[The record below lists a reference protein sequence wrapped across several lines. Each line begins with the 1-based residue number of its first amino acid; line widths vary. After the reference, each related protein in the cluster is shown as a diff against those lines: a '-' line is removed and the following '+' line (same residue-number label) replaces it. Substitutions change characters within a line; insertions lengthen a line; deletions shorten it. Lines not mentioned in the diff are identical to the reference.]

1 MQIQEEIVSVGV
13 EVNIMDQEENLK
25 ILNYVECH
33 NASSEELKKM
43 RGVVQDVD
51 TGMTLFETF
60 PYTDEYD
67 AEEDREKIVEMLGD
81 NFLDEWD
88 AFYAVEGALLRV
100 FWHQTRWYVTT
111 NKKLN
116 AFKSRWSSRKS
127 FGEMFADGLV
137 ALSPQNAE
145 NVLEKMLDSM
155 DKEYVYFFL
164 VGYNHENRIVC
175 QVGSPVIFIGRWNQ
189 DKVLDR
195 EWKHTPALPGSV
207 AVVSKTTEELI
218 KEAAAV
224 DIKVYQ
230 GVILFHKTENRQIKI
245 HSPDYRKFSQ
255 IRGNNPNIRFRY
267 LEVRNDPEKKKVL
280 TDLYPIYQDMFL
292 EYENILYQIAKL
304 VRYYYIQRYIKNK
317 YVTLPKEEYILM
329 KKCHDWYLSD
339 REENKINVTKVFDIL
354 TKEDTLALY
363 KMIRRYQMN
372 QYSSSTHAD
381 ENSCE
386 YPRIRANEMTTM
398 TSTNL

>member
-1 MQIQEEIVSVGV
+1 MQVSATIDSR
-13 EVNIMDQEENLK
+13 VNIMDQEEDLK

-33 NASSEELKKM
+33 NTSSEELKKM
-43 RGVVQDVD
+43 RGVVQEME
-51 TGMTLFETF
+51 TGKTLFETF

-67 AEEDREKIVEMLGD
+67 AQQDREKIIEMLGSD
-81 NFLDEWD
+81 FREDWD
-88 AFYAVEGALLRV
+88 AFYAVEGALIRI
-100 FWHQTRWYVTT
+100 FWHKTRWYVST

-127 FGEMFADGLV
+127 FGEMLAEGL
-137 ALSPQNAE
+137 AILSQKTE

-189 DKVLDR
+189 DRVLDR
-195 EWKHTPALPGSV
+195 EWKHTPPLPGSV
-207 AVVSKTTEELI
+207 AVVAETTEELI
-218 KEAAAV
+218 REAMAV

-230 GVILFHKTENRQIKI
+230 GVILFHKTQNRQIKI
-245 HSPDYRKFSQ
+245 QSAHYHRLSS

-267 LEVRNDPEKKKVL
+267 LEVRNDPEKKKAL
-280 TDLYPIYQDMFL
+280 HDLYPIYQDMFL

-329 KKCHDWYLSD
+329 KKCHDWYLSN
-339 REENKINVTKVFDIL
+339 REENKINVSKVFDIL
-354 TKEDTLALY
+354 VREEVLPLY

-372 QYSSSTHAD
+372 QYSSAPT
-381 ENSCE
+381 EEESCE
-386 YPRIRANEMTTM
+386 YPMIRPPIVNVVMETP
-398 TSTNL
+398 SVNV